1 MRQFSSY
8 NAANLLTLFLGAK
21 AAAEST
27 WPQQTFRSTSIQ
39 APYLNVTKNGKTELG
54 NLFFSPSSSSMEWS
68 YPAIYSDD
76 GQLVWQGPN
85 ANTSAYQ
92 PQMLDGEPVLA
103 YWQGANYLGYGFG
116 AISILN
122 ASYQEIHRITLPGTD
137 DQHFVTTADPETF
150 PSYIDIHESQI
161 TSDGTILVTAV
172 NVTQCDLSP
181 IGGPKDGWVQ
191 DGLFYEIDIKT
202 NKVLFRWSTVEHLSE
217 IPLTNTELPL
227 LGSGTSKSDPYEYPH
242 LNSVAKYGDSY
253 LLSSRFMCSI
263 FLLDKHGNV
272 TWHLHGQKGASFT
285 LLPGSS
291 FCYQHDPRFINYSPN
306 ATSLTLHLHNNE
318 NANVFTSPTTITT
331 GLTLTLDMQ
340 NHTATAVRKLWNPD
354 APLFAVSQGGFQP
367 LPNGHVLLQ
376 HGAMPVIEEYDE
388 NGALVMTARFG
399 FDESTQS
406 YRGYRFR
413 EWVGKPTTRPEAV
426 ACREGGSV
434 VVYVSWNGATDVRG
448 WKVRMGSELGVVGDV
463 REKNG
468 FETRIV
474 LDGVVGKDGEKVV
487 VQAVGG
493 VGDGVQSGVVK
504 VGEGCS

>member
-8 NAANLLTLFLGAK
+8 NAANLLTFFLGAK

-54 NLFFSPSSSSMEWS
+54 HLFFSPSSSTMEWS

-103 YWQGANYLGYGFG
+103 YWQGANYQGYGFG

-122 ASYQEIHRITLPGTD
+122 ASYQEIHRITLPGTE
-137 DQHFVTTADPETF
+137 QHF
-150 PSYIDIHESQI
+150 I

-172 NVTQCDLSP
+172 NVTQFDLSP

-217 IPLTNTELPL
+217 IPLTDTELPL

-253 LLSSRFMCSI
+253 LLSSRFLCSI
-263 FLLDKHGNV
+263 FLLDKNGNV
-272 TWHLHGQKGASFT
+272 TWQLHGQKGASFT
-285 LLPGSS
+285 LTPGSS
-291 FCYQHDPRFINYSPN
+291 FCYQHDPRFVNYSPN

-340 NHTATAVRKLWNPD
+340 NRTVTPVRKLWNSD
-354 APLFAVSQGGFQP
+354 APLFAVSQGSFQP

-376 HGAMPVIEEYDE
+376 HGAMPVLEEYDE
-388 NGALVMTARFG
+388 NGALVMNARFG

-426 ACREGGSV
+426 ACREGGSDAV

-448 WKVRMGSELGVVGDV
+448 WKVRMGDELAVVGDV
-463 REKNG
+463 RDKNG

-474 LDGVVGKDGEKVV
+474 LEGVEGRDGEKVV

-493 VGDGVQSGVVK
+493 VGDGVQSSVVK
-504 VGEGCS
+504 VGEGC